1 MINVWPLARV
11 VYIER
16 NNWIQQI
23 YRYQSWLVLLWMS
36 LILLC
41 TERGRITAL
50 STLQLTLSLRQKVD
64 QSQNQSWLVLH
75 WMSWV
80 LLCTERGRITALS
93 TLQFILSFRQKV
105 EKLDSQVWPQV
116 PLWSISH
123 QRKSKLLK
131 FLDRLDLDVVDSE

>member
-64 QSQNQSWLVLH
+64 QSQNQSWLVLL

-80 LLCTERGRITALS
+80 LLCTEKGRITALC
-93 TLQFILSFRQKV
+93 TLKLTLSLRQKV
-105 EKLDSQVWPQV
+105 EQLDSQVWPQV

-123 QRKSKLLK
+123 KRERKLLK
-131 FLDRLDLDVVDSE
+131 FLSRLELDSC